1 MQKDEIINQISLKLN
16 TEESKVEEIVNEFL
30 DTICRSLQ
38 EEQGVVLRDFGAFRK
53 TFSPERTGRNPATG
67 AEITIPPRAEIS
79 FTSSAKLKKIINE

>member
-16 TEESKVEEIVNEFL
+16 TEESKVEEIVNEF

-67 AEITIPPRAEIS
+67 VEMTHFDLVQHS